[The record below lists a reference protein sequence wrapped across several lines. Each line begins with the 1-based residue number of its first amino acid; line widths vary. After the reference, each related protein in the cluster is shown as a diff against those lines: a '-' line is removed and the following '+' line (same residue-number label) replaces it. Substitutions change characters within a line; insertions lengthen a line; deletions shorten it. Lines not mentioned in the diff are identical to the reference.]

1 MRIAPGWPKPA
12 LIVACVLV
20 VAGAAV
26 LLARHRHAPLGS
38 GRTVAASPGPTTPP
52 PSSTLGVAPAAPT
65 PTPRP
70 SAATSGAATP
80 PPGRSPSLPP
90 NSTAHGITLVD
101 GPYGFQVP
109 QGWSF
114 TPLTTVANTNNSQA
128 AHWTDPASGARI
140 DYLVVSTVA
149 IYSVD
154 HTVNLASIE
163 AALPCQQ
170 LPPTSYV
177 YLSGKGPRYTCAPMG
192 GLNVNGLV
200 LIKPYPQGFRLLQAE
215 MAPAQDALV
224 AQILVGFH

>member
-1 MRIAPGWPKPA
+1 
-12 LIVACVLV
+12 V
-20 VAGAAV
+20 
-26 LLARHRHAPLGS
+26 
-38 GRTVAASPGPTTPP
+38 
-52 PSSTLGVAPAAPT
+52 PT
-65 PTPRP
+65 PTPAR
-70 SAATSGAATP
+70 STATSGPATP
-80 PPGRSPSLPP
+80 SPGRSASASPQT
-90 NSTAHGITLVD
+90 TAHGITLVD

-109 QGWSF
+109 QGWTF
-114 TPLTTVANTNNSQA
+114 TPLQTVANTNNSQA
-128 AHWTDPASGARI
+128 AHWSDPASGARI

-177 YLSGKGPRYTCAPMG
+177 YLSGKGPRYTCPPTG

-200 LIKPYPQGFRLLQAE
+200 LIKPYPQGFRLLQAQ
-215 MAPAQDALV
+215 MPPAQDALV

>member
-1 MRIAPGWPKPA
+1 MRIPPGRLTPA
-12 LIVACVLV
+12 VIVACVLLV
-20 VAGAAV
+20 VGATL
-26 LLARHRHAPLGS
+26 LLARHRHTPHGS
-38 GRTVAASPGPTTPP
+38 GKPVAASPAPTTPL
-52 PSSTLGVAPAAPT
+52 PSSPSTVPAAAPT
-65 PTPRP
+65 PTPPP
-70 SAATSGAATP
+70 SAATPGAATP
-80 PPGRSPSLPP
+80 LPARGASPSPKT
-90 NSTAHGITLVD
+90 TAQGITLVD

-109 QGWSF
+109 QGWAF

-128 AHWTDPASGARI
+128 AHWADPASGARM
-140 DYLVVSTVA
+140 DYLVVSTSA

-163 AALPCQQ
+163 AALPCKQ

-177 YLSGKGPRYTCAPMG
+177 YLSGKGPRYTCAPMD

-215 MAPAQDALV
+215 MPPAQDALV

>member
-1 MRIAPGWPKPA
+1 VPA
-12 LIVACVLV
+12 A
-20 VAGAAV
+20 
-26 LLARHRHAPLGS
+26 
-38 GRTVAASPGPTTPP
+38 GPTSTP
-52 PSSTLGVAPAAPT
+52 SRSAAP
-65 PTPRP
+65 
-70 SAATSGAATP
+70 SGPATP
-80 PPGRSPSLPP
+80 SPTRSAIPSPQT
-90 NSTAHGITLVD
+90 TAHGVTLVD

-109 QGWSF
+109 QAWAF

-128 AHWTDPASGARI
+128 AHWTDPASRARI
-140 DYLVVSTVA
+140 DYLVVSTQA

-215 MAPAQDALV
+215 MPAAQDSLV
-224 AQILVGFH
+224 AQILAGFH

>member
-1 MRIAPGWPKPA
+1 MRIPPGRLKLA
-12 LIVACVLV
+12 VIVACVLLV
-20 VAGAAV
+20 TGAV
-26 LLARHRHAPLGS
+26 LLLARHRHTPHGS
-38 GRTVAASPGPTTPP
+38 GKAAASSPAPTTST
-52 PSSTLGVAPAAPT
+52 SSVAPATPIPAP
-65 PTPRP
+65 PR
-70 SAATSGAATP
+70 SAAT
-80 PPGRSPSLPP
+80 PGPASASPARSASPSPKT
-90 NSTAHGITLVD
+90 TAHGVTLVD

-109 QGWSF
+109 QGWAF

-140 DYLVVSTVA
+140 DYLVVSTQA

-177 YLSGKGPRYTCAPMG
+177 YLSGKGPRYTCPPMG

-200 LIKPYPQGFRLLQAE
+200 LVKPYPQGFRLLQAE
-215 MAPAQDALV
+215 MPPAQDPLV
-224 AQILVGFH
+224 AQILAGFH

>member
-1 MRIAPGWPKPA
+1 MRIPPGRLKLA
-12 LIVACVLV
+12 VIVACVLLV
-20 VAGAAV
+20 TGAV
-26 LLARHRHAPLGS
+26 LLLARHRHTPHGS
-38 GRTVAASPGPTTPP
+38 GKAAASSPAPTTST
-52 PSSTLGVAPAAPT
+52 SSVAPAT
-65 PTPRP
+65 PTPAPPR
-70 SAATSGAATP
+70 SAAT
-80 PPGRSPSLPP
+80 PGPASASPTRSASPSPKT
-90 NSTAHGITLVD
+90 TAHGVTLVD

-109 QGWSF
+109 QGWAF

-128 AHWTDPASGARI
+128 AHWTDPASGARL
-140 DYLVVSTVA
+140 DYLVVSTQA

-177 YLSGKGPRYTCAPMG
+177 YLSGKGPRYTCPPMG

-200 LIKPYPQGFRLLQAE
+200 LVKPYPQGFRLLQAE
-215 MAPAQDALV
+215 MPPAQDPLV

>member
-1 MRIAPGWPKPA
+1 MRIPPGRLKLA
-12 LIVACVLV
+12 VIVACVLLV
-20 VAGAAV
+20 TGAAL
-26 LLARHRHAPLGS
+26 LLARHRHTPRGS
-38 GRTVAASPGPTTPP
+38 GKAAASSPAPTT
-52 PSSTLGVAPAAPT
+52 STSAVATAT
-65 PTPRP
+65 PTPAPPR
-70 SAATSGAATP
+70 SAATPGPATP
-80 PPGRSPSLPP
+80 SPTRSASPSPKT
-90 NSTAHGITLVD
+90 TAHGVTLVD

-109 QGWSF
+109 QGWAF

-128 AHWTDPASGARI
+128 AHWTDPASGARL
-140 DYLVVSTVA
+140 DYLVVSTQA

-177 YLSGKGPRYTCAPMG
+177 YLSGKGPRYTCPPMG

-200 LIKPYPQGFRLLQAE
+200 LVKPYPQGFRLLQAE
-215 MAPAQDALV
+215 MPPAQDPLV

>member
-1 MRIAPGWPKPA
+1 
-12 LIVACVLV
+12 
-20 VAGAAV
+20 
-26 LLARHRHAPLGS
+26 
-38 GRTVAASPGPTTPP
+38 
-52 PSSTLGVAPAAPT
+52 
-65 PTPRP
+65 
-70 SAATSGAATP
+70 
-80 PPGRSPSLPP
+80 LPP

-177 YLSGKGPRYTCAPMG
+177 YLSGKGPRYTCAPMA

>member
-1 MRIAPGWPKPA
+1 MHIPPGRLQLA
-12 LIVACVLV
+12 VIVACVLV
-20 VAGAAV
+20 VAGAAA
-26 LLARHRHAPLGS
+26 LLATHRHTPHVS
-38 GRTVAASPGPTTPP
+38 GKTPPASPASATPAP
-52 PSSTLGVAPAAPT
+52 PSASTVP
-65 PTPRP
+65 
-70 SAATSGAATP
+70 AATP
-80 PPGRSPSLPP
+80 PHSAATTGPATPSPTHSASPSPKT
-90 NSTAHGITLVD
+90 TAHGITLVD

-109 QGWSF
+109 QGWAF

-140 DYLVVSTVA
+140 DYLVVSTQA

-177 YLSGKGPRYTCAPMG
+177 YLSGKGPRYTCAPMS

-215 MAPAQDALV
+215 MPAAQDPLV

>member
-1 MRIAPGWPKPA
+1 MRIPPGRLKLA
-12 LIVACVLV
+12 VIVACVLLV
-20 VAGAAV
+20 TGAV
-26 LLARHRHAPLGS
+26 LLLARHRHTPHGS
-38 GRTVAASPGPTTPP
+38 GKAVASPPAPTTST
-52 PSSTLGVAPAAPT
+52 SSVAPAT
-65 PTPRP
+65 PTPAPPR
-70 SAATSGAATP
+70 SAAT
-80 PPGRSPSLPP
+80 PGPASASPTRSASPSPKT
-90 NSTAHGITLVD
+90 TAHGVTLVD

-109 QGWSF
+109 QGWDF

-140 DYLVVSTVA
+140 DYLVVSTQA

-177 YLSGKGPRYTCAPMG
+177 YLSGKGPRYTCPPMG

-200 LIKPYPQGFRLLQAE
+200 LVKPYPQGFRLLQAE
-215 MAPAQDALV
+215 MPPAQDPLV
-224 AQILVGFH
+224 AQILAGFH

>member
-1 MRIAPGWPKPA
+1 MRIPPGRLQPA
-12 LIVACVLV
+12 IVVACVLL
-20 VAGAAV
+20 VAGAAA
-26 LLARHRHAPLGS
+26 LLASHRHTPHAPGKIPP
-38 GRTVAASPGPTTPP
+38 ASPASTTPT
-52 PSSTLGVAPAAPT
+52 PSSSSTVPAAAPT
-65 PTPRP
+65 PTPPR
-70 SAATSGAATP
+70 SAAPSGPATP
-80 PPGRSPSLPP
+80 SPTRSASPSPKT
-90 NSTAHGITLVD
+90 TAQGITLVD

-109 QGWSF
+109 QGWAF

-128 AHWTDPASGARI
+128 AHWTDPAGGARL
-140 DYLVVSTVA
+140 DYLVVSTAA

-215 MAPAQDALV
+215 MPAAQDALV